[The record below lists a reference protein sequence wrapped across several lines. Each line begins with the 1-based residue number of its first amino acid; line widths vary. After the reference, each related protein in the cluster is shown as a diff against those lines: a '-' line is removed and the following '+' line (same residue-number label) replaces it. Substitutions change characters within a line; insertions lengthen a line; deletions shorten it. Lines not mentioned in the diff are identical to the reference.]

1 MKRAG
6 PAATVLTVLRDAAHD
21 RALARYLRYH
31 VRPYSGRYRHVLTS
45 SRDGSGSGLAGLP
58 LTSLDD
64 AGDPGQLVLRPTKA
78 TIRAGGDLTMRAQ
91 LLWATLWR
99 REPALARRVIDPI
112 YKPVH
117 WLWVDGTA
125 VGYSAED
132 LERLGEVGRLRLQSA
147 GVTTD
152 DVVVDLTTTTASLG
166 FWQLAL
172 GARRG
177 GVPTLLGAVPAPS
190 DLARLAPTVLTGPAG
205 ELQSVLDR
213 CREAKV
219 ALPVLRTLIIT
230 GERPDPA
237 TRSTLESAAV
247 PANVAVVAWWAP
259 PGVRSLWGECRTG
272 RTFHLVPA
280 VDHVELVDP
289 LRGTPVADGDEG
301 EIVWTPIGWKGTVV
315 LRLRTGVRA
324 RLAPG
329 PCPSC
334 GATVPRLDVVDPD
347 PSTASSRS
355 PRRRRRRRT

>member
-1 MKRAG
+1 MKGAG

-31 VRPYSGRYRHVLTS
+31 VKPYSDRYRHVLAS
-45 SRDGSGSGLAGLP
+45 SRDGSALGLAGLP

-78 TIRAGGDLTMRAQ
+78 TIRAGGDLTMRVQ

-117 WLWVDGTA
+117 WLWVGGAA

-152 DVVVDLTTTTASLG
+152 DVVVDLSTTTSSLA

-177 GVPTLLGAVPAPS
+177 GVATLLGAVPDPS
-190 DLARLAPTVLTGPAG
+190 YLARLAPTVLSGPAG
-205 ELQSVLDR
+205 ELQRVLDR
-213 CREAKV
+213 CREARV
-219 ALPVLRTLIIT
+219 ELPALRTLVIT

-237 TRSTLESAAV
+237 TRAALESAAV

-259 PGVRSLWGECRTG
+259 AGVRSLWGECRTG

-289 LRGTPVADGDEG
+289 VRGTPVADGDEG

-315 LRLRTGVRA
+315 LRLRTGIRA

-329 PCPSC
+329 PCRSC
-334 GATVPRLDVVDPD
+334 GATVPRLDVIDL
-347 PSTASSRS
+347 STASPRSR
-355 PRRRRRRRT
+355 RRRRRRRT